1 MSLKV
6 YKASAGSGKTFQLAL
21 EYISLALSNE
31 SPYTFSHILAVTF
44 TNKATAE
51 MKERILA
58 QLYNLAHGQK
68 DQTFYL
74 EIQKL
79 LPHLDR
85 QEIEHRAAETLKAI
99 VHDYDHFRVETI
111 DSFFQSLLTNLAHEL
126 NLSRTFRVNLDAEEV
141 ISRAVDHLLT
151 SLRTSQN
158 TNVTRLILDYMEEQ
172 IDDNKGWDISRGLK
186 SFAEGN
192 LFNEKYLTH
201 ENQLNQELN
210 NPKKISEF
218 KNSLYNTRKK
228 ISEPLRERAMQ
239 LLEKLSPAT
248 SSVDPQNLKSYK
260 GLKDFAL
267 SVLADNYSDEVKTTI
282 DKASSDWKALLK
294 KDLQKDPDYQVLAQN
309 ISADLEFIVNN
320 RHSAAPFMTT
330 SDLILDKLTPLLLLN
345 TIGREVSNLNRE
357 TGSFLLAKTA
367 DLFNKMVEKED
378 ASFVFERSGITFNH
392 IMIDEFQDTSGSQWE
407 NFKTLLIENLSQGD
421 ECMLVGDI
429 KQSIYRW
436 RGGNWRILGNIE
448 NEMKNQGKVEVKNL
462 TKNYRSQRE
471 VIHFN
476 NSLFEFIADYFNKEN
491 NQTLDTKDKREKDDD
506 AKQANEIFPYIDSD
520 KENTISHIYQDVT
533 QSVKDS
539 ADKGYVRVDMIS
551 KDATDED
558 VLEDLCKQIIFLH
571 EEKHIPYDKMG
582 ILVRRNSETVKIIQY
597 ISEHYLQLPITSDE
611 AFKLSASPSVMLLVN
626 TLKVLSSDKDSV
638 AAELTRQLTETIYQ
652 ISSQEPHGTIEEL
665 TDQKEKL
672 IHMPLF
678 ELCYWLIDF
687 YQLPLTE
694 SHSAGQSAYL
704 YSFIDQVRAFV
715 DENSSDIHKFIEYWD
730 ESLHKKAIAVDIKDS
745 IYVMTIHKS
754 KGLEYHTI
762 LIPFCDW
769 VLDKDFANDI
779 IWCDTTRLTDE
790 FNKISLVP
798 VATYSSKKVKASAFK
813 GPYEYEHLEQYIDG
827 INELY
832 VALTRAEHN
841 LLIWSKESKFK
852 NQINSI
858 LKAYLKTIPTS
869 TYNKEEETSTESEN
883 EDIHTFGTPSEYV
896 VKESKTNNNPLEMSN
911 ATQQDLYLSAT
922 SAQTEFRQSNK
933 AQDYIMSLH
942 DSQSDDT
949 SEEQEE
955 QSQTQKNQRYY
966 IDRGKLLHQLF
977 SMIRTSDDI
986 ENAITRLVQEGVIQ
1000 DNEEQSKLKKFIQKR
1015 ISNPKVAHWFDGSWN
1030 LFTECN
1036 ILMRGKDNKV
1046 IQYRPDRVMKKDDTT
1061 IVIDYKFGNFD
1072 SSYIDQVQRY
1082 MNALKQMGYP
1092 NIQGY
1097 LWFVYKD
1104 TIEEV
1109 TL

>member
-21 EYISLALSNE
+21 EYISLALNNE

-68 DQTFYL
+68 DYTFYL

-79 LPHLDR
+79 LPHLNK
-85 QEIEHRAAETLKAI
+85 QEIERRAGETLKAI

-111 DSFFQSLLTNLAHEL
+111 DSFFQSLLSNLAHEL

-151 SLRTSQN
+151 SLHTSQD

-186 SFAEGN
+186 SFAESN
-192 LFNEKYLTH
+192 LFNENYLTH

-210 NPKKISEF
+210 NPKELNQF
-218 KNSLYNTRKK
+218 KKDLYTTRKDF
-228 ISEPLRERAMQ
+228 SEPLRERAMQ
-239 LLEKLSPAT
+239 LLEKLSPAANL
-248 SSVDPQNLKSYK
+248 VDPQNLKSYK

-267 SVLADNYSDEVKTTI
+267 SILADNYSEEIKKTI
-282 DKASSDWKALLK
+282 ENASSDWKVLLK
-294 KDLQKDPDYQVLAQN
+294 KDLQKNPDYQVLAQN
-309 ISADLEFIVNN
+309 ISADLNFILDK
-320 RHSAAPFMTT
+320 RQEIAPFMTT

-392 IMIDEFQDTSGSQWE
+392 IMIDEFQDTSGSQWD

-436 RGGNWRILGNIE
+436 RGGNWRILANIE
-448 NEMKNQGKVEVKNL
+448 NEMKKQGKVEVKNL

-476 NSLFEFIADYFNKEN
+476 NSLFKFIADYFNKEN
-491 NQTLDTKDKREKDDD
+491 NQTSDTKDKGNKDDNE
-506 AKQANEIFPYIDSD
+506 KQANEFFPYIDSD

-533 QSVKDS
+533 QSVKES
-539 ADKGYVRVDMIS
+539 ADKGYVRVAMID
-551 KDATDED
+551 KDATDD
-558 VLEDLCKQIIFLH
+558 DILEDLCKQIIFLH
-571 EEKHIPYDKMG
+571 DEKHIPYDKMG
-582 ILVRRNSETVKIIQY
+582 ILVRKNSETVKIIQY
-597 ISEHYLQLPITSDE
+597 ISEHYPQLPITSDE

-626 TLKVLSSDKDSV
+626 TLKVLSTDKDSV
-638 AAELTRQLTETIYQ
+638 AAELTRQLAETIYQ
-652 ISSQEPHGTIEEL
+652 ISSQKPRGTIEEL

-694 SHSAGQSAYL
+694 KHSAGQSAYL

-715 DENSSDIHKFIEYWD
+715 DENSSNIHKFVEYWD
-730 ESLHKKAIAVDIKDS
+730 ENLNKKAIAVDIKDS

-762 LIPFCDW
+762 FIPFCDW

-779 IWCDTTRLTDE
+779 IWCDTTHLTNE
-790 FNKISLVP
+790 FNKISLIP

-832 VALTRAEHN
+832 VALTRAEYN

-852 NQINSI
+852 NQITSI
-858 LKAYLKTIPTS
+858 LSKYLSS
-869 TYNKEEETSTESEN
+869 TYNKEEDTSANKEN
-883 EDIHTFGTPSEYV
+883 EKIHTFGTPSEYV
-896 VKESKTNNNPLEMSN
+896 VKESKSNDNPLEMSN
-911 ATQQDLYLSAT
+911 ATQQDLYMSAT

-949 SEEQEE
+949 SEEE
-955 QSQTQKNQRYY
+955 SQAQKNQRYY
-966 IDRGKLLHQLF
+966 IDRGKILHQLF
-977 SMIRTSDDI
+977 SMIRTSADI
-986 ENAITRLVQEGVIQ
+986 ENAITRLVQEGIIQ
-1000 DNEEQSKLKKFIQKR
+1000 DNEEKSKLKKFIQKR
-1015 ISNPKVAHWFDGSWN
+1015 ISNPKVSQWFDGSWN

-1036 ILMRGKDNKV
+1036 ILMRSKDNKV
-1046 IQYRPDRVMKKDDTT
+1046 IQYRPDRVMKKDNTT
-1061 IVIDYKFGNFD
+1061 IVIDYKFGNFN
-1072 SSYIDQVQRY
+1072 SSYIEQVQRY
-1082 MNALKQMGYP
+1082 MKALKQMGYP

-1109 TL
+1109 PL

>member
-21 EYISLALSNE
+21 EYIYLALSNE
-31 SPYTFSHILAVTF
+31 SPYTFRRILAVTF

-68 DQTFYL
+68 DYTFYL

-79 LPHLDR
+79 LPHLEK
-85 QEIEHRAAETLKAI
+85 QEIERRATETLKAI

-151 SLRTSQN
+151 SLRSSQD

-192 LFNEKYLTH
+192 LFNENYLSH
-201 ENQLNQELN
+201 EEQLNQELN
-210 NPKKISEF
+210 DPKKISQF
-218 KNSLYNTRKK
+218 KNSLYMTRKELSDP
-228 ISEPLRERAMQ
+228 IRERAIQ
-239 LLEKLSPAT
+239 LLEKLSHT
-248 SSVDPQNLKSYK
+248 SNLTEPQNLKSYK

-267 SVLADNYSDEVKTTI
+267 SILADNYSDEIKPTI
-282 DKASSDWKALLK
+282 SKASTDWKALLK
-294 KDLQKDPDYQVLAQN
+294 KDLQKKPDYQVLAQN
-309 ISADLEFIVNN
+309 ISADLEFIMKN
-320 RHSAAPFMTT
+320 RNEIALFMTT
-330 SDLILDKLTPLLLLN
+330 SDILLDKLTPLVLLN
-345 TIGREVSNLNRE
+345 TIGREVSNLNKE

-367 DLFNKMVEKED
+367 DLFNKMVEKKD

-392 IMIDEFQDTSGSQWE
+392 VMIDEFQDTSASQWE

-448 NEMKNQGKVEVKNL
+448 EEMKNQGKVEVKNL

-476 NSLFEFIADYFNKEN
+476 NSLFEFIADYFNKES
-491 NQTLDTKDKREKDDD
+491 KHSSEKTQNTEE
-506 AKQANEIFPYIDSD
+506 KENHTSHANDFFPYIDSD

-533 QSVKDS
+533 QSVKES
-539 ADKGYVRVDMIS
+539 ADKGYVRVSMIS
-551 KDATDED
+551 KNATDD
-558 VLEDLCKQIIFLH
+558 DILEDLCKQIIFLH
-571 EEKHIPYDKMG
+571 DEKYIPYDKMS

-597 ISEHYLQLPITSDE
+597 ISEHYPQLPITSDE

-626 TLKVLSSDKDSV
+626 TLKVLSTDKDSV

-652 ISSQEPHGTIEEL
+652 ISSLKPHGTIEQL
-665 TDQKEKL
+665 VLQKEKL

-694 SHSAGQSAYL
+694 NHSAGQSAYL
-704 YSFIDQVRAFV
+704 FSFIDQVRTFV
-715 DENSSDIHKFIEYWD
+715 DENSSDIHKFIEYWN
-730 ESLHKKAIAVDIKDS
+730 ESLHKKAIAVDIQDS

-762 LIPFCDW
+762 FIPFCDW
-769 VLDKDFANDI
+769 VLDKDFSNDI
-779 IWCDTTRLTDE
+779 IWCNTAHLPDT
-790 FNKISLVP
+790 FNKISLIP
-798 VATYSSKKVKASAFK
+798 VATYSSKKVKASVFK

-832 VALTRAEHN
+832 VALTRAEYN

-852 NQINSI
+852 NQIHSI
-858 LKAYLKTIPTS
+858 LKAYLTS
-869 TYNKEEETSTESEN
+869 TYNKEENVPEDNVDEN
-883 EDIHTFGTPSEYV
+883 THTFGGPSEYINI
-896 VKESKTNNNPLEMSN
+896 KSKANDNPLERGN
-911 ATQQDLYLSAT
+911 ATQQNLYLST
-922 SAQTEFRQSNK
+922 SSSRTEFRQSNK

-942 DSQSDDT
+942 DSLSDET
-949 SEEQEE
+949 SEDQKGE
-955 QSQTQKNQRYY
+955 SQIQKNQRYY

-977 SMIRTSDDI
+977 SMIRTSADV
-986 ENAITRLVQEGVIQ
+986 ENAITRLVQEGLVQ
-1000 DNEEQSKLKKFIQKR
+1000 DNEEQNRLKEFIKKR
-1015 ISNPKVAHWFDGSWN
+1015 ISNPKVRHWFDGSWN

-1036 ILMRGKDNKV
+1036 ILMRGKNNKV
-1046 IQYRPDRVMKKDDTT
+1046 IQYRPDRVMKKDGTT

-1072 SSYIDQVQRY
+1072 SRYIDQVQRY

-1109 TL
+1109 TF